1 MPSTRLSSAEKPTIE
16 GLVAER
22 RTYDGKWVGFW
33 NDGTIV
39 VGHPV
44 VNKTIARNVPKALW
58 FIIADDVSLY
68 DEAELKGLVKAAR
81 KAYDLHKR
89 EPHRVRSED
98 LLRLMR
104 SYAPPTHAAASETTR
119 LSSGD
124 VSSSDR
130 PTTTPD
136 ESGPRIVA
144 AGTYEAVLRRCLSD
158 LGSNDPDIL
167 LRMSGDFWKRCRD
180 AGVDPKV
187 AATTIYTAE
196 RHHHEVA
203 RVVIKEAS
211 ETSSASESPTMLG
224 EEWEVIV
231 RRHGASM
238 NKIVEAAG
246 KKADAVEGPNV
257 IFGDFRDDE
266 KAAAF
271 ARKMTKAGFVSYYG
285 PHKQISAEAKET
297 STSPFQ
303 RPDALTHARGYYKQ
317 YLQVEKEDPGGLH
330 SSELRGYLLAQLLRQ
345 DGSIPTWD
353 EAVALIDGGAEL
365 SDAEI
370 AAIAAAVVA
379 SGGSTDKNVEKLG
392 GRSFSHYG
400 APRRLTD
407 HELARVQQCI
417 HAADE
422 ATEADDK
429 KPDWAQ
435 RRFLKL
441 IKEVRT
447 NGGRARI
454 ADLRDRLP
462 LLSKSEFDQTLVRM
476 QREGFIVLYPIDN
489 PQEMKQRDIDSA
501 VSIAGDPRML
511 IYIEPAWESF
521 VVNEAEEMPRG
532 EGGVQSQ
539 IAARMQPV
547 EVTPD
552 KSACVTCIPWIKV
565 SRDPAQHAAIAELA
579 KKFGKIRT
587 PRDVY
592 AIVGDDL
599 NRETQEVFLVIALN
613 VHSRLMCAPYEIARG
628 QRDRVA
634 VGIDNVMDAASDA
647 RCAAFLVCHQH
658 PGDSPE
664 PSEADWK
671 LYKDIVKATPPG
683 RVCIDSLVV
692 GPASIYSCAEK
703 KLHKIAASRR

>member
-1 MPSTRLSSAEKPTIE
+1 MPSTRLSSA
-16 GLVAER
+16 
-22 RTYDGKWVGFW
+22 
-33 NDGTIV
+33 
-39 VGHPV
+39 
-44 VNKTIARNVPKALW
+44 
-58 FIIADDVSLY
+58 
-68 DEAELKGLVKAAR
+68 
-81 KAYDLHKR
+81 
-89 EPHRVRSED
+89 
-98 LLRLMR
+98 
-104 SYAPPTHAAASETTR
+104 
-119 LSSGD
+119 D

-203 RVVIKEAS
+203 RVVIKEGAANNES
-211 ETSSASESPTMLG
+211 PSTSASESPTMLG

-246 KKADAVEGPNV
+246 KKADSVEGANV

-271 ARKMTKAGFVSYYG
+271 ARKMTKAGFVAFYG
-285 PHKQISAEAKET
+285 PHRQIALEAAET
-297 STSPFQ
+297 SSSSTSPFM

-317 YLQVEKEDPGGLH
+317 YLQTEREDPGGLH

-345 DGSIPTWD
+345 DGTIPTWD

-379 SGGSTDKNVEKLG
+379 SGGSTDANVEKLG
-392 GRSFSHYG
+392 GRSFATYG
-400 APRRLTD
+400 APRKLTD
-407 HELARVQQCI
+407 AELIRVQRCI
-417 HAADE
+417 HGGAA
-422 ATEADDK
+422 
-429 KPDWAQ
+429 
-435 RRFLKL
+435 
-441 IKEVRT
+441 
-447 NGGRARI
+447 
-454 ADLRDRLP
+454 
-462 LLSKSEFDQTLVRM
+462 
-476 QREGFIVLYPIDN
+476 
-489 PQEMKQRDIDSA
+489 
-501 VSIAGDPRML
+501 
-511 IYIEPAWESF
+511 
-521 VVNEAEEMPRG
+521 EMPRG

-539 IAARMQPV
+539 IAARMQPETKIEDV
-547 EVTPD
+547 
-552 KSACVTCIPWIKV
+552 ACTTCIPWIKV

-579 KKFGKIRT
+579 KKFGKIKT
-587 PRDVY
+587 PRDIY

-613 VHSRLMCAPYEIARG
+613 VHSRLMCPPYEIARG

-634 VGIDNVMDAASDA
+634 VGIDNVTDAASDA
-647 RCAAFLVCHQH
+647 RCAAYCVVHNH

-692 GPASIYSCAEK
+692 TPGSIYSCADK
-703 KLHKIAASRR
+703 KFYKVK